1 MRPLER
7 TRRHG
12 LLLGFMTVLLFA
24 CPTPRPGAEARAG
37 PADLVF
43 LGGAVYTLDAGR
55 SWAEAVAIE
64 GGKIVFVG
72 ADRDVEAWIG
82 PDTERVDLAGE
93 MLLPGFHDAHVHPVY
108 GGVQAQRCSLDGLG
122 SVRAMLDEIRDC
134 AEHTQTEG
142 WLLASRWDLALFP
155 DGNAPKELLDEIAPD
170 RPVFVA
176 GVDGH
181 SAWVNSKALE
191 IAGVDRDTPDPP
203 LGVIERDAVTGEPSG
218 TLRESAMQLVSRHVP
233 ETTPQERLDGLRL
246 AVKMANGFGITSLI
260 DAGVGE
266 AELIAYQTLD
276 DAGELSVRAELS
288 LEWGTNLVSGT
299 TDFEQL
305 LRKRKRYA
313 GPRRRPDSIKLFVDG
328 VLEGETAAL
337 VDPYLGSDEPRG
349 TLNFT
354 PETLRDLVV
363 RFDAAGLQVHMHA
376 IGDLA
381 VRIGLD
387 AVGAAREA
395 NGPSDNRHHIVHL
408 QLVHPTDL
416 PRFAELGVVANFQA
430 AWAYPDSYITEINLP
445 ALGPDR
451 VNRMFPIGSVHRA
464 GATVVGGS
472 DWDVSSMSPLVAI
485 QTALTREDPDG
496 VVRGVLNADE
506 RVGLDAMLAAYTRN
520 GAYLMHQE
528 HVVGSIEV
536 GKAADVIVLEKN
548 LFEVPPREI
557 GSVGVLRTLIDGE
570 TVYRAR

>member
-1 MRPLER
+1 M
-7 TRRHG
+7 RRHC
-12 LLLGFMTVLLFA
+12 LLLGFMTALLFA
-24 CPTPRPGAEARAG
+24 CHTSRPGAEARTG

-43 LGGAVYTLDAGR
+43 LGGAVYTLDAEH
-55 SWAEAVAIE
+55 SWAEAVAIK
-64 GGKIVFVG
+64 GGKIVAVG
-72 ADRDVEAWIG
+72 ADGEIEPWIG
-82 PDTERVDLAGE
+82 PDTERVDLAGK

-108 GGVQAQRCSLDGLG
+108 GGVQAQRCSLEGLD
-122 SVRAMLDEIRDC
+122 SVRATLEEIRDC

-181 SAWVNSKALE
+181 SAWVNSKALD
-191 IAGVDRDTPDPP
+191 IAGIDRDTPNPP
-203 LGVIERDAVTGEPSG
+203 LGVIEKDTVTGEPSG
-218 TLRESAMQLVSRHVP
+218 TLRESAMGLVHRHVP

-266 AELIAYQTLD
+266 SEMIAYETLD
-276 DAGELSVRAELS
+276 DDGELTVRALLS
-288 LEWGTNLVSGT
+288 LEWGTHLVSGT

-305 LRKRKRYA
+305 LQKRKRYA

-337 VDPYLGSDEPRG
+337 LEPYLGGGEPRD

-354 PETLRDLVV
+354 PESLRDLVV

-376 IGDLA
+376 IGDRA

-387 AVGAAREA
+387 AVEAAREV
-395 NGPSDNRHHIVHL
+395 NGPSDNRHHIAHL
-408 QLVHPTDL
+408 QLIHPTDV

-430 AWAYPDSYITEINLP
+430 AWAYPDSDITEINLP
-445 ALGPDR
+445 AVGPER
-451 VNRMFPIGSVHRA
+451 VNRMYPIGSVQRA

-472 DWDVSSMSPLVAI
+472 DWDVSTMNPLVAI
-485 QTALTREDPDG
+485 ETALIREDPDG
-496 VVRGVLNADE
+496 VVEGALNADE
-506 RVGLDAMLAAYTRN
+506 RVGLEAMLAAYTRN
-520 GAYLMHQE
+520 GAYVMHQE
-528 HVVGSIEV
+528 VVVGSIEV

-548 LFEVPPREI
+548 LFELPPREI
-557 GSVGVLRTLIDGE
+557 GSVRVLRTLIDGE